1 MCFGATTTETHGGIF
16 IPKIERGIIVD
27 YFKHDINA
35 SEDDK
40 ICELLANEGYELLG
54 YYWRFIEYL
63 YSRGGRVYKDKLN
76 GVAWSLHMD
85 VEKLTRMICE
95 YGLFLE
101 DGEFIYSRRVVAEI
115 EEFEAVGKRMSEI
128 GKAGG
133 QASAQARVKR
143 TVGKSQAD
151 GQAEVEFFEAD
162 GQQNKK
168 EEKKIKENKKK
179 ENKRDERMNEM
190 EPCEAHDRSIVQPKD
205 DVFSSAEN
213 QMTPLGGTGKGVVMM
228 SDAQMEDLLEKLSL
242 EEFDKYVGI
251 VADNELSGKHY
262 TKKTHYMA
270 ILDMASKDRKLL
282 T

>member
-16 IPKIERGIIVD
+16 IPKIERGIIVE

-63 YSRGGRVYKDKLN
+63 YSRGGKVYKDKLN

-85 VEKLTRMICE
+85 VEKLSRMICE
-95 YGLFLE
+95 YGLFFE

-143 TVGKSQAD
+143 AVKKSQAD
-151 GQAEVEFFEAD
+151 GQAEVDFFEAD

-179 ENKRDERMNEM
+179 ENKRDERMNEI
-190 EPCEAHDRSIVQPKD
+190 EPCETHDRSSVQCE
-205 DVFSSAEN
+205 DVFTSDNE
-213 QMTPLGGTGKGVVMM
+213 MKKIGGLGKGVVFL
-228 SDAQMEDLLEKLSL
+228 SDAQMEDLLDKMSL
-242 EEFDKYVGI
+242 DEFDKYIGI
-251 VADNELSGKHY
+251 IAENELSGKHY
-262 TKKTHYMA
+262 LKKTHYRA
-270 ILDMASKDRKLL
+270 ILDMVAHDRQLKK
-282 T
+282 

>member
-1 MCFGATTTETHGGIF
+1 MCLGATTTETHGGIF
-16 IPKIERGIIVD
+16 IPKIERGIIVE

-63 YSRGGRVYKDKLN
+63 YSRGGKVYKDKLN

-85 VEKLTRMICE
+85 VEKLSRMICE

-143 TVGKSQAD
+143 TVEKSQ
-151 GQAEVEFFEAD
+151 AD

-179 ENKRDERMNEM
+179 ENKRDERTNEI
-190 EPCEAHDRSIVQPKD
+190 EPCEAHDHSPVQPQN

-213 QMTPLGGTGKGVVMM
+213 QMTPLGGIGKGVVML

-251 VADNELSGKHY
+251 IADNELAGKHY

-270 ILDMASKDRKLL
+270 ILDMASHDRKLL